1 MRPRTVI
8 PTYGVVSTMNAQ
20 GFSGAQWTLST
31 TAQEWLLN
39 LVHEAIYVRDLDGRI
54 LFWNSGAE
62 DMYGW
67 SKQDAEGKVAYD
79 LLQTQFPVPLEQINA
94 AVFRDGRWESEL
106 KQAARDGSELVVLC
120 RWVPLRNET
129 GEPEAII
136 VINDDLTSQRQ
147 IQKKLIESETRLQA
161 LVDNAPVVLFA
172 IDADGILTL
181 SEGQGLAVIGVASK
195 ELVGESIFDI
205 YSDNVEII
213 TAVRGALAGERATV
227 DIRIDAVVYS
237 VTFSPTRGHDGLVTG
252 VIGVAVDVTTRDL
265 VSTQLRSAKEAA
277 ETANRAKSQFLANMS
292 HEIRTPMNGVIGMT
306 ELLLETELS
315 TQQRDYA
322 QTLQS
327 SGEALLSVIN
337 DILDFSKIE
346 AGRME
351 LDITNFDLGETIEG
365 ITQLFAAPAHNKG
378 LDLSG
383 FVEPGTPTKLAGD
396 SFRIRQIL
404 SNIVGNAVKFTDSG
418 EVVISA
424 SCDQEAGG
432 AATIRFEVTDTGI
445 GISKDQ
451 EDRLFSA
458 FSQAEGSTS
467 RRFGGTG
474 LGLSIASRLS
484 ELMGGEMG
492 VISIPGSGSTF
503 TFTAPLMKQTPDV
516 RDADPHDHPH
526 NMLGT
531 RVLVVDDSPTHR
543 SILEHQLA
551 SWGMHSATAEDGPQ
565 ALQML
570 RAAAETQEPYD
581 LAILDMHMP
590 GMDGITLARVI
601 TADPTHKDT
610 RLLLLTSIGECLGEQ
625 ARQAGIAAYLTK
637 PVRQSQLL
645 ESLTQVMA
653 APDAR
658 GETTSPFS
666 EKRGRRHPP
675 LEEDSGERVGY
686 AGRILLVEDNMI
698 NQKVASAMLRNL
710 GYTVETAA
718 NGRLAVEAASRQTFD
733 AVLMDIQM
741 PELDGYGA
749 TAQLRR
755 IEAESGKDRLPV
767 IALTANALAE
777 DRDQALAAG
786 MDDHLP
792 KPIHQKQLQVTL
804 SRWVGSPAG
813 GVPDPQAAPER
824 TSCPLDRETLKA
836 LRALNQEGE
845 NEVFVEL
852 VGMFLEDAPAQ
863 IGSMRAAVA
872 QNDPTALGQ
881 LAHALQGSSG
891 SMGALHL
898 SKLASQVQELS
909 KARDRPGLSQKLS
922 MVESE
927 FEAVKEFLE
936 KEISKSV

>member
-1 MRPRTVI
+1 
-8 PTYGVVSTMNAQ
+8 MNAQ

-62 DMYGW
+62 EMYGW
-67 SKQDAEGKVAYD
+67 SPQDAQGKIAYD
-79 LLQTQFPVPLEQINA
+79 LLQTQFPAPLEEITA

-106 KQAARDGSELVVLC
+106 TQAARDGSELVVLC
-120 RWVPLRNET
+120 RWVPLRNES

-136 VINDDLTSQRQ
+136 VINDDLTSQRE
-147 IQKKLIESETRLQA
+147 IQKKLLESETRLQT

-172 IDADGILTL
+172 IDAEGILTL
-181 SEGQGLAVIGVASK
+181 SEGQGLTAIGVASQ
-195 ELVGESIFDI
+195 ELVGESIFDL
-205 YSDNVEII
+205 YADNAEVIAA
-213 TAVRGALAGERATV
+213 TRGALAGERTTV

-237 VTFSPTRGHDGLVTG
+237 ATYSPTRGRGGEVTG
-252 VIGVAVDVTTRDL
+252 VIGVAVDVTTREL
-265 VSTQLRSAKEAA
+265 VSTQLRSAKAAA
-277 ETANRAKSQFLANMS
+277 EEANRAKSQFLANMS

-306 ELLLETELS
+306 ELLLETGLS
-315 TQQRDYA
+315 AQQRDYA

-346 AGRME
+346 AGKME
-351 LDITNFDLGETIEG
+351 LELTNFDLRETIEE
-365 ITQLFAAPAHNKG
+365 ITQLFAAPAHKKG

-383 FVEPGTPTKLAGD
+383 FVEPGTPQKLVGD
-396 SFRIRQIL
+396 YFRIRQIL
-404 SNIVGNAVKFTDSG
+404 INIVGNAIKFTDSG

-424 SCDQEAGG
+424 SCNQETEAV
-432 AATIRFEVTDTGI
+432 ATIQFEVTDTGI
-445 GISKDQ
+445 GVSKDQ

-458 FSQAEGSTS
+458 FSQAEDSTS

-492 VISIPGSGSTF
+492 MISIPGSGSTF
-503 TFTAPLMKQTPDV
+503 TFTAPLMKHAPGDG
-516 RDADPHDHPH
+516 DADPQEHPQ
-526 NMLGT
+526 NMLGR
-531 RVLVVDDSPTHR
+531 RVLVVDDSPTNR

-551 SWGMHSATAEDGPQ
+551 SWGIHSAAAEDGPR

-570 RAAAETQEPYD
+570 REAAEAQEHYD

-601 TADPTHKDT
+601 TADPTHEGT
-610 RLLLLTSIGECLGEQ
+610 RLLLLTSIGESLGEQ
-625 ARQAGIAAYLTK
+625 ASQAGISAYLTK
-637 PVRQSQLL
+637 PVRQTQLL
-645 ESLTQVMA
+645 ESLTQVMTA
-653 APDAR
+653 RDAK
-658 GETTSPFS
+658 GETAKSS
-666 EKRGRRHPP
+666 SAKNAGWNQP
-675 LEEDSGERVGY
+675 LQEGSGERAPY
-686 AGRILLVEDNMI
+686 AGRILLVEDNLI
-698 NQKVASAMLRNL
+698 NQQVASAMLRNL

-718 NGRLAVEAASRQTFD
+718 NGRLAVEAATRHSFD

-741 PELDGYGA
+741 PELDGYAA
-749 TAQLRR
+749 TAQMRR
-755 IEAESGKDRLPV
+755 METESGKDRLPV
-767 IALTANALAE
+767 IALTANAMAE

-792 KPIHQKQLQVTL
+792 KPIHQKQLQLAL

-813 GVPDPQAAPER
+813 GVPDLTAAAER
-824 TSCPLDRETLKA
+824 TSSPLDRGILEA
-836 LRALNQEGE
+836 LRALDQPGG
-845 NEVFVEL
+845 NEVFAEL

-863 IGSMRAAVA
+863 IEKIGQAITQNDHTAAV
-872 QNDPTALGQ
+872 Q

-898 SKLASQVQELS
+898 SKLAGQVQELS
-909 KARDRPGLSQKLS
+909 RTRDYPQLSQRLRLL
-922 MVESE
+922 EIE
-927 FEAVKEFLE
+927 FEAVKGSLE
-936 KEISKSV
+936 KELAKTV

>member
-1 MRPRTVI
+1 
-8 PTYGVVSTMNAQ
+8 MNAQ
-20 GFSGAQWTLST
+20 DFSGAQWTLST

-39 LVHEAIYVRDLDGRI
+39 LVHEAVYVRDLDGRI

-62 DMYGW
+62 EMYGW
-67 SKQDAEGKVAYD
+67 TKKDAEGKVAYE
-79 LLQTQFPVPLEQINA
+79 LLKTQFPAPLEEINA

-106 KQAARDGSELVVLC
+106 TQAAKDGSALVVLC
-120 RWVPLRNET
+120 RWVLLRNEA

-136 VINDDLTSQRQ
+136 VINDDLTSQRET
-147 IQKKLIESETRLQA
+147 QKQLLESETRLQT

-172 IDADGILTL
+172 IDADGTLTL

-195 ELVGESIFDI
+195 QLVGESIFDL
-205 YSDNVEII
+205 YSDNSDVIDA
-213 TAVRGALAGERATV
+213 TRGALAGERVTV
-227 DIRIDAVVYS
+227 DIRIDEVVYS
-237 VTFSPTRGHDGLVTG
+237 ATFSPTRGHDGEVTG

-265 VSTQLRSAKEAA
+265 VSKQLRSAKEAA
-277 ETANRAKSQFLANMS
+277 EEANRAKSQFLANMS

-306 ELLLETELS
+306 ELLLETALS
-315 TQQRDYA
+315 AQQRDYA

-351 LDITNFDLGETIEG
+351 LELTSFDLGETIEE
-365 ITQLFAAPAHNKG
+365 ITQLFAAPAHKKG

-383 FVEPGTPTKLAGD
+383 FVEPGTPMKLVGD
-396 SFRIRQIL
+396 YFRIRQIL
-404 SNIVGNAVKFTDSG
+404 INIVGNAIKFTDSG

-424 SCDQEAGG
+424 SCDEDAEDI
-432 AATIRFEVTDTGI
+432 ATIHFEVTDTGI
-445 GISKDQ
+445 GISREQ
-451 EDRLFSA
+451 EVRLFSA

-503 TFTAPLMKQTPDV
+503 AFTVPLKKQALGDG
-516 RDADPHDHPH
+516 DADPQDQPQS
-526 NMLGT
+526 MLGI
-531 RVLVVDDSPTHR
+531 RVLVVDDSPTNR

-551 SWGMHSATAEDGPQ
+551 SWGMYSAAAEDGPR

-570 RAAAETQEPYD
+570 REAAQAQQHYD

-601 TADPTHKDT
+601 TTDPTHEGT
-610 RLLLLTSIGECLGEQ
+610 RLLLLTSIGESLGEQ
-625 ARQAGIAAYLTK
+625 ASQAGISAYLTK

-645 ESLTQVMA
+645 ESLTQVMTTRDGRGDA
-653 APDAR
+653 ASSSSAKNAR
-658 GETTSPFS
+658 
-666 EKRGRRHPP
+666 KHP
-675 LEEDSGERVGY
+675 LVHEEPGERTPY
-686 AGRILLVEDNMI
+686 AGRILLVEDNPI
-698 NQKVASAMLRNL
+698 NQKVASAMLGNL

-718 NGRLAVEAASRQTFD
+718 NGRLAVEAATHHSFD

-741 PELDGYGA
+741 PELDGYAA
-749 TAQLRR
+749 TAELRR
-755 IEAESGKDRLPV
+755 IETESGKDRLPV

-777 DRDQALAAG
+777 DREQALASG

-792 KPIHQKQLQVTL
+792 KPIHQKQLQSTL
-804 SRWVGSPAG
+804 SRWVGSPAA
-813 GVPDPQAAPER
+813 GVPDPTAAPER
-824 TSCPLDRETLKA
+824 TACPVDPEILEGLRVLDP
-836 LRALNQEGE
+836 QGG
-845 NEVFVEL
+845 NEIFAEL

-863 IGSMRAAVA
+863 IQKMRAAITE
-872 QNDPTALGQ
+872 NDHTAAGH

-891 SMGALHL
+891 SMGALQM
-898 SKLASQVQELS
+898 SDIAGQVQES
-909 KARDRPGLSQKLS
+909 SRARDHPQLSQRLR
-922 MVESE
+922 MLEIE
-927 FEAVKEFLE
+927 FEAVKAFLE
-936 KEISKSV
+936 KEVAKAV